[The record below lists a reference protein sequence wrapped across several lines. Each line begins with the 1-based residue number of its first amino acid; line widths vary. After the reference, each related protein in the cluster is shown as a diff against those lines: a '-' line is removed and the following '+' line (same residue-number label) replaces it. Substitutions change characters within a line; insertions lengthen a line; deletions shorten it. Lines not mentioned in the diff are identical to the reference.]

1 MDEFQDYSAGSSLVY
16 GDGIRNQPLGLGSG
30 FPLDVVA
37 TFFHD
42 PLRKHAQMTDE
53 RNTVRKDGL
62 DGRQALATSLDFH
75 QVCTSFAELAG
86 ILNSKARRAATACRQ
101 IGGHQCFGDSTC
113 HGPSVV
119 DHVIHRNLRGV
130 WMPKNDHSQGVA
142 DQKQIEATLVEKTR
156 CGVVV
161 GRKRG
166 QAAACGLGCAE

>member
-1 MDEFQDYSAGSSLVY
+1 
-16 GDGIRNQPLGLGSG
+16 
-30 FPLDVVA
+30 
-37 TFFHD
+37 
-42 PLRKHAQMTDE
+42 MTDE
-53 RNTVRKDGL
+53 RNTICKDGL
-62 DGRQALATSLDFH
+62 DGRQALAASLDFH
-75 QVCTSFAELAG
+75 QVRTGFAELAG
-86 ILNSKARRAATACRQ
+86 ILNSKARRAATACGQ
-101 IGGHQCFGDSTC
+101 ISGNECFGDSTR

>member
-1 MDEFQDYSAGSSLVY
+1 MDEFQDYGAGSSLVY
-16 GDGIRNQPLGLGSG
+16 GYGIRNQPLGLGSG

-37 TFFHD
+37 TFFYD

-53 RNTVRKDGL
+53 RNAICKDGL
-62 DGRQALATSLDFH
+62 DGRQALAASLDFH
-75 QVCTSFAELAG
+75 QVRTGFAELAG

-101 IGGHQCFGDSTC
+101 IGGHQCFGDSTRNSP
-113 HGPSVV
+113 GVV
-119 DHVIHRNLRGV
+119 DHVIHRDLRGV

-156 CGVVV
+156 CRVVV

-166 QAAACGLGCAE
+166 QATACGLGCAE